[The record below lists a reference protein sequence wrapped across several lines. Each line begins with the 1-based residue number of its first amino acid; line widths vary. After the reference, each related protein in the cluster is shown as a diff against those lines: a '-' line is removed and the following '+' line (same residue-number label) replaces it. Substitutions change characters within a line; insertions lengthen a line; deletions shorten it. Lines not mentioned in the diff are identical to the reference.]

1 MINIKNRISRSAII
15 LKFIIPYFIFFIL
28 ICVPIYITYYKQY
41 KENFLYS
48 IQDIMN
54 NVSLDISEW
63 IFEYKIKLK
72 TVNSFFE
79 TDMTI
84 NDMMAAAYKMKLSD
98 NELVD
103 VYFGGNIPY
112 ADGGFFV
119 TAIPD
124 TIPNDYDQTT
134 RDWYINSINT
144 NDVYISEPYTDAS
157 TSSSVITL
165 AIAVRNSSIIKGV
178 AALDVYFSKIEEI
191 MNEIKTDKGYE
202 FFVILSDGRYLN
214 HANKDYLLNAQ
225 YSAFNTPEF
234 LDLKNKMIDGSALS
248 IYKNQWYGIKEIE
261 GFPWYIVAKGNNKDL
276 KENIYKLTFYL
287 FLIILLSIGLEIIL
301 VTVITI
307 PITDTLNEAI
317 NHIDSMALGNF
328 DFNSEVKN
336 NKNSKSNI
344 ANVLSYSID
353 EMQRNISSVIY
364 NLKLDIDSINKEMGK
379 ISIGNNN
386 LSDKTISQSSSIN
399 ELASAIESLSSLI
412 TDTYNNTTK
421 AKEISEKAQ
430 EYTAKGVEIV
440 AKTSSN
446 MNEISESSKQISD
459 IIKMI
464 QSIAF
469 QTNIL
474 ALNAAVEA
482 ARAGEQGKGF
492 AVVASEVRNLAQTS
506 SKAADDIT
514 SIVESTIR
522 KIDSGYDAVSESS
535 SILVEI
541 NSLVSEVSSSLQ
553 NISNAAE
560 EEKDN
565 ISQINISVSS
575 INDITQT
582 NSSLANDSAN
592 SSKEVLDKTENIAE
606 NISYFKIKK

>member
-1 MINIKNRISRSAII
+1 MLKTEKRVKRSMII
-15 LKFIIPYFIFFIL
+15 LKFVIPYFIFFVL
-28 ICVPIYITYYKQY
+28 ICVPVYITYYKQY

-48 IQDIMN
+48 IYDIMDN
-54 NVSLDISEW
+54 ASLDILGW
-63 IFEYKIKLK
+63 ISEYKIQLK
-72 TVNSFFE
+72 TVSSFFE

-84 NDMMAAAYKMKLSD
+84 NDMMSAVYKMKSSD

-103 VYFGGNIPY
+103 VYFGGDVPY
-112 ADGGFFV
+112 ANGGFFI

-124 TIPNDYDQTT
+124 TIPSDYDQTT
-134 RDWYINSINT
+134 RDWYVNSIIT
-144 NDVYISEPYTDAS
+144 NDVYVSEPYTDAS

-165 AIAVRNSSIIKGV
+165 AIAVRNASNIKGV

-191 MNEIKTDKGYE
+191 MNKIKNDKGYE

-214 HANKDYLLNAQ
+214 HSNKDYLLNDR
-225 YSAFNTPEF
+225 YSAFNMPEF
-234 LDLKNKMIDGSALS
+234 SDLKNKMINGSAVS

-261 GFPWYIVAKGNNKDL
+261 GFPWYIVAKGNDKEL
-276 KENIYKLTFYL
+276 KNNIYKLTFYL
-287 FLIILLSIGLEIIL
+287 FLVILLSIGLEVIL

-317 NHIDSMALGNF
+317 HHINNMALGNF
-328 DFNSEVKN
+328 DTKENDSKKHN
-336 NKNSKSNI
+336 NNI
-344 ANVLSYSID
+344 ANALSSSIYD
-353 EMQRNISSVIY
+353 MQKNISSVIY
-364 NLKLDIDSINKEMGK
+364 NLKLNIDSINAEMEK
-379 ISIGNNN
+379 ISLGNND
-386 LSDKTISQSSSIN
+386 LSDKTIAQSSSIN
-399 ELASAIESLSSLI
+399 ELASSIEFLSSAI
-412 TDTYNNTTK
+412 ADTYNNTNN
-421 AKEISEKAQ
+421 AKEVSKKAL
-430 EYTAKGVEIV
+430 ECSIRGVEMV

-446 MNEISESSKQISD
+446 MEEISEASKQISE

-514 SIVESTIR
+514 DIVESTIQ
-522 KIDSGYDAVSESS
+522 KINSGYETVAESS
-535 SILVEI
+535 SLLNEI
-541 NSLVSEVSSSLQ
+541 NNLVTDVSDALV

-565 ISQINISVSS
+565 IEQINVSVSS
-575 INDITQT
+575 ISDITQR
-582 NSSLANDSAN
+582 NSSLANDSAL
-592 SSKEVLDKTENIAE
+592 SSKEILNKTGNIAD
-606 NISYFKIKK
+606 NISYFKFKN